1 MPDGIVLAFDFGTR
15 RTGVAIGEMMLGQ
28 ARPLTVIETE
38 QSDARFAASA
48 ELIAQWQPKRLLV
61 GIPSR
66 LDGQDN
72 EMSQRC
78 RRFARQLEGRY
89 RLPVVLIDE
98 RLSSVAAEETLRQR
112 GLDWRARK
120 DTVDAEAAAILLQ
133 NHFDESCH
141 EFAATRR

>member
-1 MPDGIVLAFDFGTR
+1 
-15 RTGVAIGEMMLGQ
+15 
-28 ARPLTVIETE
+28 
-38 QSDARFAASA
+38 
-48 ELIAQWQPKRLLV
+48 
-61 GIPSR
+61 
-66 LDGQDN
+66 
-72 EMSQRC
+72 MSQRC

-112 GLDWRARK
+112 GLDWRQRK
-120 DTVDAEAAAILLQ
+120 DAVDAEAAAILLQ